1 MQNDL
6 KRIKD
11 KYGEDFSHLC
21 RELFPTILETEG
33 LLPTLIESKF
43 YFSKFLYTDI
53 IVNDLVSEFQS
64 FINSLIA
71 TDNKK
76 MINTNKSPYELLDEA
91 GYILYEC
98 KTNKDIQKFKKY
110 YKSEEKLC
118 TFNDNRLKTNYV
130 FFAVKKNVS
139 SIKREN
145 YTNPKRQDEYGTS
158 VISIQFTRG
167 DCNYVS
173 IKNRYNHTVDNP
185 DSTFGNNLD
194 NIIVGL
200 TQSFERE
207 YNLNIGNT
215 MNGDFELP
223 DYVLATDGKFY
234 KYNYEINNIY
244 YCPDNIIIKNFK
256 PLQIKKDRYIV
267 FDYFLL
273 DMKEKSINLCDNNIN
288 DSFTSYNENI
298 ENVEITKLNNR
309 KYIILKKKNHQI
321 VIVIDKANR
330 MLSYYNDLI
339 FNIDD
344 NFLRNN
350 IYLETMHLGRVKNI
364 SDNFMQ
370 CNVDLKYIEIPFLQK
385 CGSCFLNAN
394 DNLKEV
400 SFSNLK
406 YVGDK
411 FLVWNSSINNIY
423 LPMLRQTGNYF
434 MTNANI
440 KHLELP
446 NLVSV
451 TDGFMSNNKKLSELY
466 APCLEQVGS
475 KFLEFNNN
483 LIVLKLPSLKRIGC
497 QFLSSN
503 MSLRELRL
511 PSLEKIDDLYLTINE
526 VLETVEMPADIIDDF
541 MLYSGSF
548 KNNFREKQKKLTL
561 IKTS

>member
-71 TDNKK
+71 TNNKK

-98 KTNKDIQKFKKY
+98 KTNKDIRKFKKY

-483 LIVLKLPSLKRIGC
+483 LTVLKLPSLKRIGC

-526 VLETVEMPADIIDDF
+526 VLETIEMPEDIIDDF
-541 MLYSGSF
+541 ILYYGSF

-561 IKTS
+561 IKN

>member
-71 TDNKK
+71 TDNKR

-273 DMKEKSINLCDNNIN
+273 DMKERSINLCDNNIN

-364 SDNFMQ
+364 ADNFMQ

-400 SFSNLK
+400 SFPNLK

-475 KFLEFNNN
+475 KFFEFNNN
-483 LIVLKLPSLKRIGC
+483 LTVLKLPSLKRIGC

-561 IKTS
+561 IKN

>member
-1 MQNDL
+1 
-6 KRIKD
+6 
-11 KYGEDFSHLC
+11 
-21 RELFPTILETEG
+21 
-33 LLPTLIESKF
+33 
-43 YFSKFLYTDI
+43 
-53 IVNDLVSEFQS
+53 
-64 FINSLIA
+64 
-71 TDNKK
+71 

-110 YKSEEKLC
+110 YKSEEELC

-207 YNLNIGNT
+207 YNLNIDNT

-256 PLQIKKDRYIV
+256 PLQIKKDRYIL

-273 DMKEKSINLCDNNIN
+273 DMKERSINLCDNNIN
-288 DSFTSYNENI
+288 DSFTAYNENI

-400 SFSNLK
+400 SFPNLK

-483 LIVLKLPSLKRIGC
+483 LTVLKLPSLKRIGC

-526 VLETVEMPADIIDDF
+526 VLETIEMPEDIIDDF
-541 MLYSGSF
+541 ILYSGSF

-561 IKTS
+561 IKN

>member
-98 KTNKDIQKFKKY
+98 KTNKDIRKFKKY

>member
-71 TDNKK
+71 TNNKK

-223 DYVLATDGKFY
+223 DYVLATDGKF
-234 KYNYEINNIY
+234 
-244 YCPDNIIIKNFK
+244 
-256 PLQIKKDRYIV
+256 
-267 FDYFLL
+267 
-273 DMKEKSINLCDNNIN
+273 S
-288 DSFTSYNENI
+288 
-298 ENVEITKLNNR
+298 
-309 KYIILKKKNHQI
+309 
-321 VIVIDKANR
+321 
-330 MLSYYNDLI
+330 
-339 FNIDD
+339 
-344 NFLRNN
+344 
-350 IYLETMHLGRVKNI
+350 
-364 SDNFMQ
+364 
-370 CNVDLKYIEIPFLQK
+370 CNV
-385 CGSCFLNAN
+385 
-394 DNLKEV
+394 
-400 SFSNLK
+400 
-406 YVGDK
+406 
-411 FLVWNSSINNIY
+411 
-423 LPMLRQTGNYF
+423 
-434 MTNANI
+434 
-440 KHLELP
+440 
-446 NLVSV
+446 
-451 TDGFMSNNKKLSELY
+451 
-466 APCLEQVGS
+466 
-475 KFLEFNNN
+475 
-483 LIVLKLPSLKRIGC
+483 
-497 QFLSSN
+497 
-503 MSLRELRL
+503 
-511 PSLEKIDDLYLTINE
+511 
-526 VLETVEMPADIIDDF
+526 
-541 MLYSGSF
+541 
-548 KNNFREKQKKLTL
+548 
-561 IKTS
+561 